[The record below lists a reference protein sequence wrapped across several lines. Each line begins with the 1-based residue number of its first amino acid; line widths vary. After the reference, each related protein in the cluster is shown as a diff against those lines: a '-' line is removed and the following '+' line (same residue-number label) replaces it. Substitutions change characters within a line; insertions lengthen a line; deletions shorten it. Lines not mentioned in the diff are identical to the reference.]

1 MAIRGIRG
9 ANEVAANTEEAILTA
24 TADLLIALQQANGF
38 SVRDVVSSIFTL
50 TPDLDAAFPARAARE
65 MLGWTDTPLLC
76 AVEIAVPGAPGRLVR
91 VLLTVADDGAGPAH
105 HVYLRGAGAL
115 RPDR

>member
-38 SVRDVVSSIFTL
+38 SARDVVSAIFTL
-50 TPDLDAAFPARAARE
+50 TPDLNAAFPARAARE

-76 AVEIAVPGAPGRLVR
+76 AAEVDVPGAPGHLVR
-91 VLLTVADDGAGPAH
+91 VLLTVSGGGQEPARHLYLGGAKQ
-105 HVYLRGAGAL
+105 L